1 MSTRVL
7 VTGGAGYIGSHVAKL
22 LSKRGYEV
30 LIFDNLSSGHR
41 EAAKYGKLVV
51 GDLADKK
58 LLKEIFESFKPE
70 AVMHFAAHI
79 EVAESVRNP
88 LKYYKNN
95 VCNTLNLLEV
105 MSEKGV
111 NKLIFSST
119 AAVYGVPEEIP
130 IPESAP
136 LAPIN
141 PYGESKATVE
151 RVLRDLSKA
160 EDFKYVSLRYFNV
173 AGADPEGELGEAHE
187 PETHLI
193 PLVLKAAKGERE
205 QIYIYGTDYP
215 TPDGTAIRDYIH
227 VLDLA
232 DAHIKALEYLLEGGG
247 GEVFNVGYGRGYS
260 VREVVD
266 TVKKVT
272 GRNFKVVETDR
283 RPGDPPV
290 LVAKVDKIKRVLN
303 WQPRYD
309 NLGFIV
315 QTAWNWELN
324 RRF

>member
-41 EAAKYGKLVV
+41 EAAKYSKLVV

-119 AAVYGVPEEIP
+119 AAVYGIPEEIP

-173 AGADPEGELGEAHE
+173 AGADPEGELGEAHK

-309 NLGFIV
+309 NLEFIV